1 MSSIY
6 ERAARDIFQQ
16 LGGGNY
22 SVSISFCEISGDNC
36 HDLLNSFHPVQ
47 LLTGKD
53 GGVYAFP
60 IVEPEVLNDEQL
72 LSFIQFGCNVRTT
85 AATGQTF
92 NYHYYHS
99 IS

>member
-6 ERAARDIFQQ
+6 ERAARDIFEKVS
-16 LGGGNY
+16 GRNY
-22 SVSISFCEISGDNC
+22 SISISFCEIAGDNC
-36 HDLLNSFHPVQ
+36 FDLLNSFHPVQ

-60 IVEPEVLNDEQL
+60 IVEPEVATDEQL

-85 AATGQTF
+85 AATGNF
-92 NYHYYHS
+92 FFSYKKN
-99 IS
+99 